1 MEMVQSDP
9 FSYYFIGFNVEGL
22 NTHVGK
28 GVKAE
33 VRGLSSPPPTAL
45 PSYLTS
51 VVVYAVGGVPTLTPV
66 MRFGL

>member
-33 VRGLSSPPPTAL
+33 VRGLSSPPPL
-45 PSYLTS
+45 RSP
-51 VVVYAVGGVPTLTPV
+51 PI
-66 MRFGL
+66 